1 MDVIEFKDETLKS
14 TILQLLV
21 SNQTE
26 VLSMIPT
33 KRSLEEILWRKRS
46 RRNPY
51 PESH

>member
-33 KRSLEEILWRKRS
+33 KRSLEEIFVAEAVKEKS
-46 RRNPY
+46 V
-51 PESH
+51 S